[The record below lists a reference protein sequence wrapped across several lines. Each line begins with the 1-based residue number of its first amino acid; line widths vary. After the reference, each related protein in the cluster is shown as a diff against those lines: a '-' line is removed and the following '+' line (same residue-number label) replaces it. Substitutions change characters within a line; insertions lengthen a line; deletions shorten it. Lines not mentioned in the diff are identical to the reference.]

1 MSHRKHFEGGGK
13 SHSSEDSKVRDH
25 RSTKISVISDAM
37 AGILNQVAEMSWDMD
52 GLTSLSSNHGTM
64 FTELQVALASDIDKT
79 PPVPF
84 SLMLSEA
91 KSEDNRNGKILNAFS
106 HLTSAFCVKLPR
118 MGSMAKNDGVHT

>member
-1 MSHRKHFEGGGK
+1 
-13 SHSSEDSKVRDH
+13 
-25 RSTKISVISDAM
+25 M

-64 FTELQVALASDIDKT
+64 FTELQVALASDIEKT

-91 KSEDNRNGKILNAFS
+91 KSEDNRNGKILKPCS
-106 HLTSAFCVKLPR
+106 HLPSAFASKLPR